1 MKRKRVFFLVLLLS
15 GLFLSTNAYG
25 LSLASVQAGASFIPD
40 GKIFGAMVKAS
51 LGPFF
56 STYAEFFKKGDHTT
70 TNVGG
75 NFFSLKLPTPKLKPY
90 IDFGGGLNRSSDG
103 DNSKTRLMAN
113 VAAGAEL
120 ALGGKTS
127 LFGQVKYIY
136 TFGSSALIGN
146 DVGRDVVIQA
156 GLSFNLGI

>member
-1 MKRKRVFFLVLLLS
+1 MNRKRVFFLVLLLS
-15 GLFLSTNAYG
+15 GILLSTNAYG
-25 LSLASVQAGASFIPD
+25 LSLASVQAGAGFIPD

-56 STYAEFFKKGDHTT
+56 STYAEFFKKEGITT

-90 IDFGGGLNRSSDG
+90 IDFGGGLNRSSG
-103 DNSKTRLMAN
+103 NGASKTRLMAS
-113 VAAGAEL
+113 VAAGAEIPM
-120 ALGGKTS
+120 GEKSGI
-127 LFGQVKYIY
+127 FGHVKYIY
-136 TFGSSALIGN
+136 TFGSDLMA
-146 DVGRDVVIQA
+146 VRDVVIQA